1 MGETEQSYG
10 KLDECM
16 EGNVIRHKGDQ
27 QACQMQR
34 GPWWDFCTDVKMT
47 NRPVVLG
54 RAASAKYISLIY
66 WPLLLLTPEQEQWI
80 LNQISSGQCIPSE
93 IALQEWN

>member
-34 GPWWDFCTDVKMT
+34 GP
-47 NRPVVLG
+47 
-54 RAASAKYISLIY
+54 
-66 WPLLLLTPEQEQWI
+66 
-80 LNQISSGQCIPSE
+80 
-93 IALQEWN
+93 